1 MCKHVC
7 TLTVFVLF
15 RSGETHCDHA
25 GVCHLICYISPDSVL
40 SEMCLC
46 MIPQTE
52 ETHLHFLLIYSCRRR
67 ENKTRPLRSESQRW
81 AWYLTIT
88 CVAALCLHF
97 LVFLCNKRKLVNL
110 TFVTTMLSTELSIER
125 DSHTVFS
132 CAAHRPSLT
141 PQTFKSCLSRF
152 CHITTTANF
161 HFSNI
166 PVLLSAWLCVMQ
178 QMIFLKKIQ
187 ILQYISQCYY
197 TEYTADVVSVEEPK
211 NGRHLVFFF
220 TTEA

>member
-1 MCKHVC
+1 
-7 TLTVFVLF
+7 
-15 RSGETHCDHA
+15 
-25 GVCHLICYISPDSVL
+25 
-40 SEMCLC
+40 MCLC
-46 MIPQTE
+46 MIPQTK
-52 ETHLHFLLIYSCRRR
+52 ETHLHFLLIYSYRRR

-152 CHITTTANF
+152 VTSQPQRISTF
-161 HFSNI
+161 
-166 PVLLSAWLCVMQ
+166 Q
-178 QMIFLKKIQ
+178 IFLFCFQLGCVLCNRWLKKKIQ
-187 ILQYISQCYY
+187 ILQYISPCYY
-197 TEYTADVVSVEEPK
+197 TEYTADVVSVEETK
-211 NGRHLVFFF
+211 KRQTSFFYYRDIVQPPSSLKESHRKWEIC
-220 TTEA
+220 TL